1 MGSGACS
8 PISPLPDLCAS
19 LGKRQSALDERIA
32 SGEFRPFRGNHH
44 ERIADYHRSR
54 RLWKA
59 GTKSATREDERSFT
73 ISLAASDIA
82 PTPRT
87 GTGAGASATTARSP
101 TRCLRAPPAA
111 APTIR
116 SPPRGPAC
124 RCGHGSDAAA
134 RWAEADGL
142 LSMGL
147 LPGAPTAT
155 ARSRWTHRRESLK
168 PDVPSG
174 CTERT
179 CRARRAEPKVPS
191 QRCRAQR
198 AERQGAE
205 PDVPSPTC
213 RARRAEPKTS
223 SPTCGAQGAE
233 PDAASPRCRGQGP
246 EPDAPRPRC
255 RARRASNAPCPA
267 TAKVGERVSPPR
279 LEARGRE
286 RPGGGA
292 AGVPRN
298 GSGRARIAAGW
309 VSCRRRSLW
318 GWRCFRCRCPGSRT
332 KLSRR
337 GRLCRCSWR
346 LRRLLRFRTGLR
358 CRSRSW

>member
-179 CRARRAEPKVPS
+179 CRARRAEPKVSSPTRGAP
-191 QRCRAQR
+191 RCRDQC
-198 AERQGAE
+198 AE

-213 RARRAEPKTS
+213 RAQDVEPNARS
-223 SPTCGAQGAE
+223 
-233 PDAASPRCRGQGP
+233 
-246 EPDAPRPRC
+246 PRC
-255 RARRASNAPCPA
+255 RARRGEPKVPRPRPRARRAETKVPSPA
-267 TAKVGERVSPPR
+267 GI
-279 LEARGRE
+279 E
-286 RPGGGA
+286 RPVPSHSEGGGTGLAPASGGAGARA
-292 AGVPRN
+292 AGRRGGW
-298 GSGRARIAAGW
+298 GSTERAR
-309 VSCRRRSLW
+309 
-318 GWRCFRCRCPGSRT
+318 PGPH
-332 KLSRR
+332 R
-337 GRLCRCSWR
+337 GGVGQLPEAVTVGVA
-346 LRRLLRFRTGLR
+346 LLPV
-358 CRSRSW
+358 